1 LERKINKIIVST
13 ILILTIAMSMLALPN
28 AVAHDPP
35 QEVPTYAYL
44 TAAPD
49 PIGVDQQITLVF
61 WLDKYPPTAAGFGGD
76 RWTDMTIEVTKPDG
90 HTETLGPFVSDPV
103 GGGYALYTP
112 DQVGVY
118 NFVFNFPGQVLGLNN
133 PVTGL
138 PGSSSPYIGDY
149 YLPSSFSTSLTVQS
163 APISPTEDFPLP
175 SGYWTRPIDG
185 QNTNW
190 ATVASNWLSGS
201 AIKTRYQPDGD
212 APGSAHVMWTRPI
225 QFGGVV
231 GGSTTLPNGITFYDG
246 TNYENKF
253 GNPIILY
260 GRLYYTIPRSN
271 SQPGGFND
279 VIGGGYVC
287 VDLQTGEELW
297 SRTDLG
303 NTLTAPSFGQ
313 LYDYESLNQHGVIPN
328 GYLWS
333 TSGGGGFFGPGGP
346 ENWTAYDPL
355 DGEMLFKLTNV
366 PPGTEIRGPNGEIL
380 RYVLNTQG
388 NWLGLWNNTAPHD
401 LTGSAN
407 PTDYTS
413 TDYNQWRPV
422 GKTVDASNAY
432 SWNVTIPQLAP
443 GSSIIGA
450 SYNDVVIV
458 STPLTGFLGFG
469 TPETTTVSGISV
481 KDDET
486 KGQILWTVDIS
497 APAGNQTRSFVGLD
511 ATARAF
517 VYFDKETISYTAY
530 SMDDGHEL
538 WGPTPSENPWNFYS
552 GGGGAMSTVSLAGG
566 KLYSTGY
573 SGVLYCY
580 DLETGDLLWT
590 YNAPSG
596 LDTPYTGYPL
606 GIAGVADG
614 KIYLHTNEHSCNA
627 PYWKGVLVRCVDTS
641 DGTELW
647 TLYGHGASTSGNA
660 GAAIADGYFVYLNN
674 YDMQIY
680 CIGKGPSEVTVDA
693 PLTAVSLG
701 QTLLLRGTVTDK
713 AAGAKQLVES
723 GEFNTVPA
731 MSDESMGDWMNY
743 IHMQKPKPTDV
754 TGVEVHLT
762 AIDPNGNSQD
772 IGTAIS
778 NDLGNYAI
786 PWTPPVEG
794 VYIVTATFEGSNSY
808 YPSEAGTSF
817 VVSEAAAAVITPT
830 PPAPTPTPV
839 APTPTPTQPVSPSPS
854 EAPQPTSAGTPT
866 ITYVAIAAAVL
877 VIIVAA
883 AVLVLRKRK

>member
-1 LERKINKIIVST
+1 MRKTST
-13 ILILTIAMSMLALPN
+13 HKVAATLTTLFLALILTSTLVALPN
-28 AVAHDPP
+28 VSAHDPP

-49 PIGVDQQITLVF
+49 PVGVGQPVSLIF
-61 WLDKYPPTAAGFGGD
+61 WLDKVPPTAAGFGGD
-76 RWTDMTIEVTKPDG
+76 RWVDMTIEVTKPDG
-90 HTETLGPFVSDPV
+90 HTETLGPLTSDPV
-103 GGGYALYTP
+103 GGGYASYTP
-112 DQVGVY
+112 DQTGKY
-118 NFVFNFPGQVLGLNN
+118 TFVFTFPGQVASLYN
-133 PVTGL
+133 PLTGL
-138 PGSSSPYIGDY
+138 IGSPSAYVNDT
-149 YLPSSFSTSLTVQS
+149 YLASTATATLVVQPAAVS
-163 APISPTEDFPLP
+163 AVADFPLP
-175 SGYWTRPIDG
+175 TSYWTRPIEG
-185 QNTNW
+185 QNTHW
-190 ATVASNWLSGS
+190 ATIASNSLSGS
-201 AIKTRYQPDGD
+201 AITGHFQPDGV
-212 APGSAHVMWTRPI
+212 APASAHIMWTKPLS
-225 QFGGVV
+225 FGGVV
-231 GGSTTLPNGITFYDG
+231 GGSNTLPNDITYYDG
-246 TNYENKF
+246 TNYEGKF
-253 GNPIILY
+253 GDPIILN
-260 GRLYYTIPRSN
+260 GRLYYSLPKSDATT
-271 SQPGGFND
+271 
-279 VIGGGYVC
+279 GGGYVC

-297 SRTDLG
+297 HSTTLG
-303 NTLTAPSFGQ
+303 NTLKAPSFAQ
-313 LYDYESLNQHGVIPN
+313 LYDYESMNQHGVIPN

-333 TSGGGGFFGPGGP
+333 TTGGGFFGPVGP
-346 ENWTAYDPL
+346 ANWTAYDPL
-355 DGEMLFKLTNV
+355 NGEWLFTLTNV
-366 PPGTEIRGPNGEIL
+366 PTGTEIMGPHGEIL
-380 RYVLNTQG
+380 RYILNVQNG
-388 NWLGLWNNTAPHD
+388 WLALWNNTAVQA
-401 LTGSAN
+401 LTASTN
-407 PTDYTS
+407 PADYTS
-413 TDYNQWRPV
+413 TDYYQWRPV

-839 APTPTPTQPVSPSPS
+839 APPPPPTPPRSPSPR
-854 EAPQPTSAGTPT
+854 APP
-866 ITYVAIAAAVL
+866 
-877 VIIVAA
+877 
-883 AVLVLRKRK
+883 

>member
-1 LERKINKIIVST
+1 
-13 ILILTIAMSMLALPN
+13 
-28 AVAHDPP
+28 
-35 QEVPTYAYL
+35 
-44 TAAPD
+44 
-49 PIGVDQQITLVF
+49 
-61 WLDKYPPTAAGFGGD
+61 
-76 RWTDMTIEVTKPDG
+76 
-90 HTETLGPFVSDPV
+90 
-103 GGGYALYTP
+103 
-112 DQVGVY
+112 
-118 NFVFNFPGQVLGLNN
+118 
-133 PVTGL
+133 
-138 PGSSSPYIGDY
+138 
-149 YLPSSFSTSLTVQS
+149 
-163 APISPTEDFPLP
+163 
-175 SGYWTRPIDG
+175 
-185 QNTNW
+185 
-190 ATVASNWLSGS
+190 
-201 AIKTRYQPDGD
+201 
-212 APGSAHVMWTRPI
+212 
-225 QFGGVV
+225 
-231 GGSTTLPNGITFYDG
+231 
-246 TNYENKF
+246 
-253 GNPIILY
+253 
-260 GRLYYTIPRSN
+260 
-271 SQPGGFND
+271 
-279 VIGGGYVC
+279 
-287 VDLQTGEELW
+287 
-297 SRTDLG
+297 
-303 NTLTAPSFGQ
+303 
-313 LYDYESLNQHGVIPN
+313 
-328 GYLWS
+328 
-333 TSGGGGFFGPGGP
+333 
-346 ENWTAYDPL
+346 
-355 DGEMLFKLTNV
+355 
-366 PPGTEIRGPNGEIL
+366 
-380 RYVLNTQG
+380 
-388 NWLGLWNNTAPHD
+388 
-401 LTGSAN
+401 
-407 PTDYTS
+407 
-413 TDYNQWRPV
+413 
-422 GKTVDASNAY
+422 
-432 SWNVTIPQLAP
+432 
-443 GSSIIGA
+443 
-450 SYNDVVIV
+450 
-458 STPLTGFLGFG
+458 
-469 TPETTTVSGISV
+469 
-481 KDDET
+481 
-486 KGQILWTVDIS
+486 
-497 APAGNQTRSFVGLD
+497 
-511 ATARAF
+511 
-517 VYFDKETISYTAY
+517 
-530 SMDDGHEL
+530 
-538 WGPTPSENPWNFYS
+538 
-552 GGGGAMSTVSLAGG
+552 MSTVSLAGG

-817 VVSEAAAAVITPT
+817 VVSEAAAAVVTPT